1 MTEQKHLHPNDF
13 PVHTEHKKIVKPDGK
28 EIAEAK
34 TPKLAE
40 DVAGRLNAEEE
51 RREQDRWA

>member
-1 MTEQKHLHPNDF
+1 MTEQKHLHPDDF
-13 PVHTEHKKIVKPDGK
+13 PVHADHKKIVKPDGK
-28 EIAEAK
+28 EIADAK

-40 DVAGRLNAEEE
+40 DVAERLNAEEE